1 MDRKTLILC
10 LSGGLLY
17 IPVSEILSDWNHVL
31 AAIFGAI
38 AFIVIYCLLP
48 QKWNIWL
55 RVLIPIGVAI
65 LIALIIRFISY

>member
-31 AAIFGAI
+31 AAIYGAI
-38 AFIVIYCLLP
+38 VFIAIYCLLP
-48 QKWNIWL
+48 KKWDISL
-55 RVLIPIGVAI
+55 RVLIPIAVAI
-65 LIALIIRFISY
+65 LGALIIRFITH

>member
-38 AFIVIYCLLP
+38 VFIVIFCLLP

-65 LIALIIRFISY
+65 LIASIIRFISY